1 MIYKRLES
9 KPDAKW
15 YSTEIL
21 PNALV
26 VYNYKMKSS
35 ITGTTPIDAK
45 KKSNLF
51 EVKTKLEIKRVSKR
65 KYPDIKENDEVD
77 IYT

>member
-21 PNALV
+21 SNALV

-35 ITGTTPIDAK
+35 ITGMTPIDAK
-45 KKSNLF
+45 KKANLF
-51 EVKTKLEIKRVSKR
+51 ECQKQS
-65 KYPDIKENDEVD
+65 
-77 IYT
+77 